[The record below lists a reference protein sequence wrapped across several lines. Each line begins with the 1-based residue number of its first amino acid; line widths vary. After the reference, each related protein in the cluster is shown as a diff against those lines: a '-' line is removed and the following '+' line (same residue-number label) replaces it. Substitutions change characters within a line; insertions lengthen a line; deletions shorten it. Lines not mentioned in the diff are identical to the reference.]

1 MALKLDFS
9 TYVSTI
15 RQVHHHHLIYRQE
28 ANEPQHASPLPSA
41 HVKQQSSLRAVNVEE
56 NLPKNT
62 LSKSGVTKPPSTAL
76 KLRAYAGTELL
87 NVNLSRLLSYRF
99 LVIERDDV

>member
-15 RQVHHHHLIYRQE
+15 RQVYHHHLIYRQE

-62 LSKSGVTKPPSTAL
+62 LSKSGVTDAKD
-76 KLRAYAGTELL
+76 
-87 NVNLSRLLSYRF
+87 
-99 LVIERDDV
+99 LVMGQCVWKSC